1 MSEPI
6 ITFNN
11 RTLTVEGAGWS
22 LEVKVLAA
30 GTQIAVT
37 SNGTSDGCSDMI
49 IRPGRNGLVFI
60 SSRASEK
67 ETTQNAEPERPD
79 STLPPAKGRSGGTKR

>member
-11 RTLTVEGAGWS
+11 RTLRVEGDGWY
-22 LEVKVLAA
+22 LEVRVLAA

-49 IRPGRNGLVFI
+49 IRPGRTGLVFI

-67 ETTQNAEPERPD
+67 ETENATPERPD
-79 STLPPAKGRSGGTKR
+79 NKVPPAARRAGRTQG

>member
-11 RTLTVEGAGWS
+11 RTLRVEHDGWY
-22 LEVKVLAA
+22 LEVKVLASGKQLTVRSE
-30 GTQIAVT
+30 GT
-37 SNGTSDGCSDMI
+37 DLI
-49 IRPGRNGLVFI
+49 IQPDSHYRVFV

-67 ETTQNAEPERPD
+67 ETENVEPERPD
-79 STLPPAKGRSGGTKR
+79 NKLPPATKRSGRA